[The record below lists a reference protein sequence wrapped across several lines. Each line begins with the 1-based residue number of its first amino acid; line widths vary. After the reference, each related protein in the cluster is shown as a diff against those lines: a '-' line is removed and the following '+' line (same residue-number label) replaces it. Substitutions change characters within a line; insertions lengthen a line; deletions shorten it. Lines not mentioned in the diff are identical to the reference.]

1 MKINLNDDMILA
13 IGVAIKELGNPED
26 FPIFLNY
33 LDEEEIDRITDGI
46 QQIKEQLNEL
56 NK

>member
-13 IGVAIKELGNPED
+13 IEVAIKELGNPED
-26 FPIFLNY
+26 FPISLNY